1 MQCEICGSEIRGR
14 PFKVTIDKSELDVCA
29 SCSKLG
35 TVANK
40 RTPVSR
46 KIAPVAPVTRAT
58 KPKSQKPRKG
68 VFEGF
73 IEDLVDDYDQIIR
86 DARQSRGWTQ
96 EELATKIKEKASLI
110 KKVERGEIVPEE
122 SVRKKLERTLNIKLT
137 ERVSTDKEWS
147 GDRLSRGTTLGDIVK
162 IKRK

>member
-14 PFKVTIDKSELDVCA
+14 PLKVTIDKSELEVCA
-29 SCSKLG
+29 NCAKLG
-35 TVANK
+35 TVDNK

-46 KIAPVAPVTRAT
+46 KISPVAPAARTAR
-58 KPKSQKPRKG
+58 PKSQKPRKS

-73 IEDLVDDYDQIIR
+73 TEDLVDDYDQVIR

-96 EELATKIKEKASLI
+96 EVLATKIKEKASLI

-122 SVRKKLERTLNIKLT
+122 SVRTKLEKTLNVKLT
-137 ERVSTDKEWS
+137 ERTSTDSEWT